1 MILTHIKTVLVDF
14 DGTLIDSNGCWIEAY
29 QLLCEQRKTQP
40 SAKIINVFAE
50 ITFDKWQDLISHTEK
65 PKEHFYSLLN
75 KKSTTQGADYY
86 GTGNAAEQIVQI
98 IMREGVK

>member
-1 MILTHIKTVLVDF
+1 MLVVREVSERKTDF
-14 DGTLIDSNGCWIEAY
+14 DFMELVS
-29 QLLCEQRKTQP
+29 P
-40 SAKIINVFAE
+40 
-50 ITFDKWQDLISHTEK
+50 TEK